1 MKSAGSFLS
10 RFEKL
15 TPPNDALRRAVAK
28 AASTILGKTVTKEQ
42 VRIQNRVAFIET
54 TSVAKNKLRLER
66 QELFDLMCESL
77 PKARDLVRDIR

>member
-28 AASTILGKTVTKEQ
+28 AATTILGKTVTKEQ
-42 VRIQNRVAFIET
+42 VRIQNRVAFIEIS
-54 TSVAKNKLRLER
+54 SVERSKLRLER
-66 QELFDLMCESL
+66 QELLDLMCESL
-77 PKARDLVRDIR
+77 PKARDMVRDIR